1 MHVLNL
7 LRSLNKV
14 KEGSGRNGP
23 AESSFIHHSIHK
35 DTFFCVPPDPSPVS
49 RALSPRQ
56 VLAPDKTEHT
66 LLVQWP
72 KVEEHLAKAD
82 AGALGS
88 VIDQA
93 LDDGSRSPSAPMDGR
108 RRSMTEMEVRDSISG
123 TGEVKPENSEALA
136 DSAGRKR
143 WTSLKTS
150 KSR

>member
-1 MHVLNL
+1 MSWCL
-7 LRSLNKV
+7 LIFRASDGAAAAIAKPPMV
-14 KEGSGRNGP
+14 RRRTP
-23 AESSFIHHSIHK
+23 AL
-35 DTFFCVPPDPSPVS
+35 PPDPSPVS